1 LKVRVLKPLNHK
13 GKTVKENKVVEL
25 EDVTAKKLIEL
36 KAVEEIKEVTT
47 QVVKATVGDAK

>member
-1 LKVRVLKPLNHK
+1 MKVRVLKPLNHK